1 MQQNFYV
8 PQEFPAPTS
17 PPQPPANGAAAPTVI
32 PAQTGIQTPDSTA
45 PAADDL
51 PEREPYQGR
60 PSGRR
65 LLPDTAAQ
73 EVLDRYFYDGIS
85 QACLGRLLTEWG
97 YPMGLSSLRNMLAGR
112 TYPHLRRP
120 ARPAADPD

>member
-8 PQEFPAPTS
+8 PQEFPSPTS
-17 PPQPPANGAAAPTVI
+17 PPHPTTNGAAAPTVI
-32 PAQTGIQTPDSTA
+32 PAQAGIQTPDSTA
-45 PAADDL
+45 DL
-51 PEREPYQGR
+51 PERTPYQGR

-65 LLPDTAAQ
+65 LLPDAAAQ
-73 EVLDRYFYDGIS
+73 EIVDKYFYDGIS
-85 QACLGRLLTEWG
+85 QACLGRLLAEWG

-120 ARPAADPD
+120 ARPAAAGDQP